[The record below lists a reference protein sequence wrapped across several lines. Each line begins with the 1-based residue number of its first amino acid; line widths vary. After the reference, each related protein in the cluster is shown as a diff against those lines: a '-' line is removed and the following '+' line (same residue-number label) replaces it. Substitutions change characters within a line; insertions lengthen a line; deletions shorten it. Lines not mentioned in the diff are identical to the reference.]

1 MANQWSAQQQSIF
14 EWFRNPERKRA
25 VVRARAGTGKTTTII
40 AGLSHAPEQRMLL
53 CAFNKRIAD
62 ELSRKISTDRAE
74 AKTLHGVGFAYI
86 RRNWENVR
94 VDGSRGKRLALEACG
109 GSSAP
114 DAMVALV
121 ARLAGLLK
129 EMAPGCSTVDEALSI
144 AEDMDCLPDED
155 WEDDGWTAER
165 VARLALRARDFA
177 ARKDGT
183 VDFSDMLWLPL
194 RHGWARGKWDLVVV
208 DECFPAPTPVLLADG
223 TTLPIGQIVEQRLPV
238 TVLSYD
244 EATGKQVQKR
254 VVDWKKVPAK
264 KPTIR
269 ITVRQVGYGSDGKRL
284 SPATERV
291 RFGTRHLVCTEDHR
305 IWTTEGWVEAKH
317 LKAGQRVQVES
328 GAPRDLAY
336 NAKYKHTTIGKQA
349 LREGIS
355 QRNATGR
362 MVGKPNP
369 NGPKVRGGNGTGLTV
384 PQSRLLAALGP
395 SWQAEYRITT
405 GARHLGHPHTYSVDI
420 AHPGC
425 RIAVEVD
432 GSSHNGKRAQQDARK
447 DAFLRGMGWQV
458 FRFSNVDAAQRAE
471 EIAASLPQNC
481 PVEGE
486 VLSVESFPIEDYSV
500 YDLTVEDT
508 HCYYAHGILVHN
520 CQDMNAAQIELAL
533 KSVTKTGRVIVVGDD
548 RQAIYGFRGADSGSL
563 DRLRAAMGA
572 EELPLTTTYR
582 CPKAVVAEAQRL
594 VPDYNAAPTAPAG
607 EIHTLPVEKLAE
619 TVAPGDF
626 VLSRKNAPL
635 VRVCLSI
642 LRTGTRAKVEGK
654 DVGKGLVAL
663 LKKLKPKS
671 MPDFLAKLT
680 KWEAK
685 ETKRA
690 ANLKKETAERK
701 TAEVADQAETL
712 RVLADGL
719 SGVAELETRIETLF
733 ADDAAGNKS
742 LVVCSS
748 VHRSKGLEAPRVFIL
763 RSTLGGRKPKE
774 GKAPAA
780 PSTEEANIEYVAI
793 TRAQTSLHWVEG
805 DV

>member
-1 MANQWSAQQQSIF
+1 MAREWSTQQSDIF
-14 EWFRNPERKRA
+14 QWFRNPERKRA

-40 AGLSHAPEQRMLL
+40 EGLSHAPESRMLL

-62 ELSRKISTDRAE
+62 ELSRKITTDRAE

-109 GSSAP
+109 GQAAP

-129 EMAPGCSTVDEALSI
+129 EMAPHCSSPAEALAI

-165 VARLALRARDFA
+165 VARLALRARDLA

-183 VDFSDMLWLPL
+183 VDFADMLWLPL
-194 RHGWARGKWDLVVV
+194 RHGWARGKWDL
-208 DECFPAPTPVLLADG
+208 
-223 TTLPIGQIVEQRLPV
+223 IVI
-238 TVLSYD
+238 D
-244 EATGKQVQKR
+244 EA
-254 VVDWKKVPAK
+254 
-264 KPTIR
+264 
-269 ITVRQVGYGSDGKRL
+269 
-284 SPATERV
+284 
-291 RFGTRHLVCTEDHR
+291 
-305 IWTTEGWVEAKH
+305 
-317 LKAGQRVQVES
+317 
-328 GAPRDLAY
+328 
-336 NAKYKHTTIGKQA
+336 
-349 LREGIS
+349 
-355 QRNATGR
+355 
-362 MVGKPNP
+362 
-369 NGPKVRGGNGTGLTV
+369 
-384 PQSRLLAALGP
+384 
-395 SWQAEYRITT
+395 
-405 GARHLGHPHTYSVDI
+405 
-420 AHPGC
+420 
-425 RIAVEVD
+425 
-432 GSSHNGKRAQQDARK
+432 
-447 DAFLRGMGWQV
+447 
-458 FRFSNVDAAQRAE
+458 
-471 EIAASLPQNC
+471 
-481 PVEGE
+481 
-486 VLSVESFPIEDYSV
+486 
-500 YDLTVEDT
+500 
-508 HCYYAHGILVHN
+508 
-520 CQDMNAAQIELAL
+520 QDMAATQIELAL

-563 DRLRAAMGA
+563 DRLKAAMGA

-594 VPDYNAAPTAPAG
+594 VPDYNAAPSAPAG
-607 EIHTLPVEKLAE
+607 EIHTLPLEKLAE

-654 DVGKGLVAL
+654 DVGKGLVSL

-685 ETKRA
+685 ETNRA
-690 ANLKKETAERK
+690 AGLKKEAAERK
-701 TAEVADQAETL
+701 TAEISDQAETL
-712 RVLADGL
+712 RVLSDGL
-719 SGVAELETRIETLF
+719 SGVAELEARIESLF

-763 RSTLGGRKPKE
+763 RSTLGGRKPTKD
-774 GKAPAA
+774 KTPVS
-780 PSTEEANIEYVAI
+780 PSQEELNIEYVAI
-793 TRAQTSLHWVEG
+793 TRTQTSLHWVEG